1 MIDREIRALSGAY
14 QSVVRIVHIITRLIL
29 GGAQEN
35 TLLTVEEQHH
45 RHRDQV
51 TLVTGPPL
59 GPEGS
64 LLERAQRQGLDV
76 RLVDSMRRAI
86 HPWRDWR
93 TYRELVRLLREL
105 KPEVVHT
112 HSSKAGILGRAAAAK
127 VRVPAII
134 HTVHGPPFHRY
145 ERWWSNRLYVA
156 AERWAARRTSAF
168 ICVSDAMTDQFV
180 AAGVAPRQRFT
191 TIYSGM
197 EIEPFLNPPRP
208 RDEVRRELGFD
219 DSEVVIGKIARLFEL
234 KGHDD
239 VIDAAREVVQRCP
252 QARFLFVGDGI
263 WRQRLTER
271 ITAAGLEKYFHFT
284 GLVPPDRVPELIHAM
299 DIVVHCSLREGLAR
313 VLPQALIA
321 GKPVV
326 SYDVDGAREVVLS
339 ERTGC
344 LLPPQSVDLLAKSLS
359 RLVQEADLRAKWA
372 AEGRRLFTDQ
382 FRHDR
387 MADEIRRVYERVL
400 IARGQS
406 QAVA

>member
-1 MIDREIRALSGAY
+1 M
-14 QSVVRIVHIITRLIL
+14 RIVHIITRLIL

-45 RHRDQV
+45 RHRDHV

-64 LLERAQRQGLDV
+64 LLDRAYRKGLDV
-76 RLVDSMRRAI
+76 RLIDSMRRAI
-86 HPWRDWR
+86 HPWRDWAA
-93 TYRELVRLLREL
+93 YRAIVRLLREI

-112 HSSKAGILGRAAAAK
+112 HSSKAGVLGRAAAAK
-127 VRVPAII
+127 VGVPAII

-145 ERWWSNRLYVA
+145 ERWWRNRLYVA

-180 AAGVAPRQRFT
+180 AAGIAPREMFT

-197 EIEPFLNPPRP
+197 EVEPFLNPLRP
-208 RDEVRRELGFD
+208 REEVRRELGFS
-219 DSEVVIGKIARLFEL
+219 DSDVVIGKIARLFEL

-239 VIDAAREVVQRCP
+239 VIDAASEVVRQCP
-252 QARFLFVGDGI
+252 PARFLFVGDGI
-263 WRQRLTER
+263 WRERLAGR
-271 ITAAGLEKYFHFT
+271 IAAAGLEKHFHFT
-284 GLVPPDRVPELIHAM
+284 GLVATDRVPELIHAM

-326 SYDVDGAREVVLS
+326 SYDVDGAREVVLPD
-339 ERTGC
+339 RTGL
-344 LLPPQSVDLLAKSLS
+344 LLPPQAINQLAEGLI
-359 RLVQEADLRAKWA
+359 RLVQDTSLRSAWG

-387 MADEIRRVYERVL
+387 MADEIRRVYESALAGKTR
-400 IARGQS
+400 R
-406 QAVA
+406 

>member
-1 MIDREIRALSGAY
+1 MIERGIKTLTGADLA
-14 QSVVRIVHIITRLIL
+14 VVRIVHIITRLIL

-45 RHRDQV
+45 RHQDTV
-51 TLVTGPPL
+51 TLITGPPL

-76 RLVDSMRRAI
+76 RLVDEMRRAI
-86 HPWRDWR
+86 HPWRDWI
-93 TYRELVRLLREL
+93 TYRRLVTLLREL

-127 VRVPAII
+127 VGVPAIV

-145 ERWWSNRLYVA
+145 ERWWRNRLYIA
-156 AERWAARRTSAF
+156 TERWAARRTTAF

-180 AAGVAPRQRFT
+180 AAAVAAREKFT

-197 EIEPFLNPPRP
+197 EVEPFLNPTRP
-208 RDEVRRELGFD
+208 RDVVRRELGFS

-239 VIDAAREVVQRCP
+239 VIDAASAVVRQCP

-263 WRQRLTER
+263 WRQRLSAR
-271 ITAAGLEKYFHFT
+271 IAGAGLERHFHFT

-326 SYDVDGAREVVLS
+326 SYDVDGAREVVLPD
-339 ERTGC
+339 RTGA
-344 LLPPQSVDLLAKSLS
+344 LLPPQSIKLLAQSLA
-359 RLVQEADLRAKWA
+359 RLALNAELRAKWG
-372 AEGRRLFTDQ
+372 AEGRRLFSDQ

-387 MADEIRRVYERVL
+387 MADSIRRVYEHAL
-400 IARGQS
+400 AD
-406 QAVA
+406 QAPK

>member
-1 MIDREIRALSGAY
+1 
-14 QSVVRIVHIITRLIL
+14 VRIVHIITRLIL

-35 TLLTVEEQHH
+35 TLLTVEQQHH
-45 RHRDQV
+45 RLGDQV

-76 RLVDSMRRAI
+76 RLVEEMRRAI
-86 HPWRDWR
+86 HPWRDWI
-93 TYRELVRLLREL
+93 TYRRLVALLSEL
-105 KPEVVHT
+105 KPEIVHT

-127 VRVPAII
+127 VGVPAIV

-145 ERWWSNRLYVA
+145 ETWWRNRLYIA
-156 AERWAARRTSAF
+156 AERWAARRTTAF

-180 AAGVAPRQRFT
+180 AAGVAPREEFT
-191 TIYSGM
+191 TVYSGM
-197 EIEPFLNPPRP
+197 EVEPFLNPPRP
-208 RDEVRRELGFD
+208 RDVVRSELGFG
-219 DSEVVIGKIARLFEL
+219 DSDVVIGKIARLFEL

-239 VIDAAREVVQRCP
+239 VIDAAGDVVRQCP
-252 QARFLFVGDGI
+252 QARFLFIGDGI
-263 WRQRLTER
+263 WRNRLAER
-271 ITAAGLEKYFHFT
+271 IAAAGLEKYFHFT

-326 SYDVDGAREVVLS
+326 SYDVDGAREVVLP
-339 ERTGC
+339 ERTGE
-344 LLPPQSVDLLAKSLS
+344 LLPPQDIGRLTDSLIRLATNPS
-359 RLVQEADLRAKWA
+359 LRAAWGH
-372 AEGRRLFTDQ
+372 EGRRICTDQ

-387 MADEIRRVYERVL
+387 MADAIRRVYESALNKWQLASASDPIVPT
-400 IARGQS
+400 A
-406 QAVA
+406 